1 VVAVQGDT
9 GCSGRRCACAR
20 DGITGCGDVSA
31 MVRVTRRMAQRTRL
45 VGSGG
50 GEMGGRR
57 RGAGRQGV
65 GDVGVIVAVQAPVEG
80 GRQRL

>member
-1 VVAVQGDT
+1 
-9 GCSGRRCACAR
+9 
-20 DGITGCGDVSA
+20 

-45 VGSGG
+45 VDSGG

-65 GDVGVIVAVQAPVEG
+65 GDVGMIVAVQAPVEG
-80 GRQRL
+80 GGKRLGAARQHR